1 MEKKL
6 RAKLEEE
13 LKELRQEKES
23 GGNNRVDGDV
33 DVEQLTRKLSAC
45 EEKVIIG
52 SSKIKDHVTYQI
64 HSNRAVNF
72 LSPHRHF

>member
-52 SSKIKDHVTYQI
+52 YFKDYVTCQI
-64 HSNRAVNF
+64 HSNSAVNF
-72 LSPHRHF
+72 LSNHRQF